1 MNHDT
6 PIQAIQS
13 KWHER
18 HRQLWLAIADG
29 LELAQQHGGRILVSD
44 QKFDAFEMMATD
56 EELANPQER
65 HRCYACMACAY
76 ECVNCPLQWSS
87 DTGDDFKGIP
97 CLRSGAEY
105 LAAKTA
111 EDARSIAYMPWD
123 ASKETE
129 PYPEP
134 RS

>member
-6 PIQAIQS
+6 PVQAIQS

-29 LELAQQHGGRILVSD
+29 LELAQQHGGCISVSD
-44 QKFDAFEMMATD
+44 QKFNEFKIMATD
-56 EELANPQER
+56 EELANQQKR
-65 HRCYACMACAY
+65 NRCYACMACAI

-87 DTGDDFKGIP
+87 DTDDDLGRIP
-97 CLRSGAEY
+97 CLRSGSEY
-105 LAAKTA
+105 LAAETS
-111 EDARSIAYMPWD
+111 EDARAIAYMPWD